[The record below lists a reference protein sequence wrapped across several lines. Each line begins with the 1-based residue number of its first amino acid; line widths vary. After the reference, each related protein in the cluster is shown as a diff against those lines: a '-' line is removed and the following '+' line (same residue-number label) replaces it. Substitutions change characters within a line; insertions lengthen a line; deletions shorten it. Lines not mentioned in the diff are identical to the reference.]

1 MKKSLKINFMMNMLL
16 TISSLIFPLI
26 TFPYVSRIL
35 SPEGIGKVSFATSL
49 INYFSMFAQLGIP
62 TYGIRICAQV
72 RDNREKLS
80 RVVQELLSINII
92 TSLIS
97 YIGLFIAV
105 FTVPKLQN
113 DKALYFIMSVT
124 IILSSIG
131 MEWLYKALEEYT
143 YITVRSVV
151 FKFIALLA
159 MFLLIHKQTDYILYG
174 GISILAASASNVLN
188 FINIH
193 KYVDLKSVRNNNLK
207 MHIKPIC
214 VFFAMSFATTIY
226 TNLDTVMLGFMTT
239 NIDVGYYNAA
249 IKIKGILVSIITSL
263 GTVLLPRASYYI
275 EMGLEKELV
284 RISKKTLSFTIL
296 LACPLVIYFILF
308 AKETIIFLSG
318 SSFEGA
324 IFPMQI
330 LMPTIL
336 IIGISNILGMEILVP
351 MNKEKIVLYS
361 VVIGATIN
369 IVINMVLIPD
379 LKSSGAAVGTVCA
392 ECGVLLIQ
400 SFALKKYFVTLF
412 KDITYH
418 NIIIALLMG
427 VVSSIW
433 LKNINIHI
441 VTTLFFSAI
450 LFFGVYSGYL
460 LFKREEIIVEIWNG
474 IKKKLRE
481 IL

>member
-113 DKALYFIMSVT
+113 DKSLYFIMSVT

-193 KYVDLKSVRNNNLK
+193 
-207 MHIKPIC
+207 
-214 VFFAMSFATTIY
+214 
-226 TNLDTVMLGFMTT
+226 
-239 NIDVGYYNAA
+239 
-249 IKIKGILVSIITSL
+249 
-263 GTVLLPRASYYI
+263 
-275 EMGLEKELV
+275 
-284 RISKKTLSFTIL
+284 
-296 LACPLVIYFILF
+296 
-308 AKETIIFLSG
+308 
-318 SSFEGA
+318 
-324 IFPMQI
+324 
-330 LMPTIL
+330 
-336 IIGISNILGMEILVP
+336 
-351 MNKEKIVLYS
+351 
-361 VVIGATIN
+361 
-369 IVINMVLIPD
+369 
-379 LKSSGAAVGTVCA
+379 
-392 ECGVLLIQ
+392 
-400 SFALKKYFVTLF
+400 
-412 KDITYH
+412 
-418 NIIIALLMG
+418 
-427 VVSSIW
+427 
-433 LKNINIHI
+433 
-441 VTTLFFSAI
+441 
-450 LFFGVYSGYL
+450 
-460 LFKREEIIVEIWNG
+460 
-474 IKKKLRE
+474 
-481 IL
+481 